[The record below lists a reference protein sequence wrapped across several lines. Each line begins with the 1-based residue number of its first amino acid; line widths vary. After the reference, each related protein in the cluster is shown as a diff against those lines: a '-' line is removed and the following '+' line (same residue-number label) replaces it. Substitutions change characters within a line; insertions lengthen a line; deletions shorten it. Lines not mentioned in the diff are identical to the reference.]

1 MSDAHAPIA
10 QLDRVTDYESVG
22 RGFESLS
29 AYHEKQVSLQIP
41 AFFVVRRKDG
51 LERTAPVRTLVQK
64 LRAGEQFLVRGR
76 VHGLRSA
83 IRRIVNR
90 DPFCFAQIPFT
101 GICIFYLRRMGL
113 EPFNCKAPVEPC
125 LPPVLT
131 AATPYFA
138 PQAQRQRVPFGVC
151 LQIPAFFRGTPKGW
165 TRTLSAYH
173 AHILRI
179 RSHCYENG
187 SYCGAGDQ

>member
-1 MSDAHAPIA
+1 MHAPIA

-29 AYHEKQVSLQIP
+29 AYQNSRYPFGYLLFLFTP
-41 AFFVVRRKDG
+41 
-51 LERTAPVRTLVQK
+51 ERTRKTK
-64 LRAGEQFLVRGR
+64 
-76 VHGLRSA
+76 
-83 IRRIVNR
+83 
-90 DPFCFAQIPFT
+90 
-101 GICIFYLRRMGL
+101 
-113 EPFNCKAPVEPC
+113 CKAPVEPC

-173 AHILRI
+173 AERFRRTPLPEWQQSLSLFLAVAAKRQLSCVLSVRKLLR
-179 RSHCYENG
+179 SNG
-187 SYCGAGDQ
+187 R